1 MDLMGKANSPFW
13 NPQATPLRGGVFL
26 GDQVMW
32 IGGLTPEEMTDV
44 LEPIIVI
51 LGRINT
57 LQGTEL
63 TNPTWGSSENHR
75 LKSGKRDEIC

>member
-1 MDLMGKANSPFW
+1 
-13 NPQATPLRGGVFL
+13 
-26 GDQVMW
+26 MW